1 MSVDNLLED
10 YALEEDCAKAWNID
24 KRTLARYRNEPG
36 GLPFMKLGGRV
47 YIHLPGAREWVKRRT
62 IRRNAVSSIKSR

>member
-1 MSVDNLLED
+1 MSVDNLLDD
-10 YALEEDCAKAWNID
+10 YALEDDCAKAWGVD
-24 KRTLARYRNEPG
+24 RRTIARYRNEPN

-62 IRRNAVSSIKSR
+62 IRRNA